1 MSQVLK
7 KLESLSLTLPKAA
20 PPAANY
26 VPFYRQGNLVHVSG
40 QLPMTEQG
48 LQFIGKV
55 GREFT
60 TQEGYEAAQL
70 CALNIL
76 AQLNVATDGNLDAI
90 KGCVELNGFVQCTD
104 DFTQQP
110 KVINGASDL
119 MIQVFGD
126 AGKHARAAVGVNA
139 LPRGVAVEIKGTFLV

>member
-1 MSQVLK
+1 MSRVLE
-7 KLESLSLTLPKAA
+7 KLAAIALSLPKAA

-26 VPFYRQGNLVHVSG
+26 VPFYRQGNVIHVSG
-40 QLPMTEQG
+40 QLPLTTEG

-55 GREFT
+55 GRDFT
-60 TQEGYEAAQL
+60 TQQGYEAARL

-76 AQLNVATDGNLDAI
+76 AQLNIATDGNLDAI

-104 DFTQQP
+104 DFTEQP
-110 KVINGASDL
+110 EVINGASDL
-119 MIQVFGD
+119 MIHVFGD

-139 LPRGVAVEIKGTFLV
+139 LPRGVAVEVKGTFWV